1 MKKPSAHN
9 QAATIGFKTNVDAVA
24 DNVQSLVNVYNNM
37 IQLGH
42 SYSSEQESDKL
53 LRDMKNITRPY
64 RNELE
69 AIGLSVESDGKIDI
83 DRSLLTD
90 AVTAADSS
98 DCFSVLNEFKD
109 DLNQTAQKASIDP
122 MNYVSKILVAYKNP
136 VHNFATPYITSIYS
150 GMMLDRTC

>member
-1 MKKPSAHN
+1 MKKPSA
-9 QAATIGFKTNVDAVA
+9 QDQIARIGFKTNVDAVA

-90 AVTAADSS
+90 AVAAADSS